1 MRSCNN
7 AQRCCPRRGRQR
19 AGHLPNGGECR
30 DRPLAFKTPGRGW
43 PSIDGSQSSYI
54 SRSDR
59 LAQDDETLSSPC
71 RGGVTA
77 TQLSARQRRLAA
89 CGILGAGGFVVAWA
103 VCGWARE
110 GYSPINDAIS
120 RLAEVG
126 SPRREWMTAGFAAF
140 GIGVPIYARAL
151 RIAVPGP
158 AWLAATITG
167 VATLGVGA
175 APLGRADTAHNVFA
189 TVGYVS
195 LAALPL
201 LAAPTFRRAGAAGW
215 ARWSAACG
223 LGSAVALMAST
234 LDRRAGLTQ
243 RLGLGIIDLWIVGTA
258 WSMWRHGNLPPD
270 PSTNGKPRRQHG
282 SRARLRGPVAA
293 ARSTAKRRGARRAAW
308 TRVLGPPPTW
318 LSWWLSLGGP

>member
-7 AQRCCPRRGRQR
+7 AQRYCHRRNRQR
-19 AGHLPNGGECR
+19 ADHVLTQEKSRDQTLP
-30 DRPLAFKTPGRGW
+30 FKTHDRGW

-54 SRSDR
+54 SPSDR
-59 LAQDDETLSSPC
+59 PAQDDETLSSPC
-71 RGGVTA
+71 RDGVTG

-89 CGILGAGGFVVAWA
+89 CGILGAGGFVAAWA

-110 GYSPINDAIS
+110 DYSPINDAIS

-158 AWLAATITG
+158 AWVAATVTG
-167 VATLGVGA
+167 VATLGVAA
-175 APLGRADTAHNVFA
+175 APLGRADAAHSVFA

-258 WSMWRHGNLPPD
+258 WSLWRHGNLPPD
-270 PSTNGKPRRQHG
+270 PATIGTPPRQDG
-282 SRARLRGPVAA
+282 SCVSRTAA
-293 ARSTAKRRGARRAAW
+293 DPHSR
-308 TRVLGPPPTW
+308 P
-318 LSWWLSLGGP
+318 